1 MTEPSVNGDAERT
14 HEAKF
19 MEKVKVRM
27 NMPHCVLL
35 SEGRYDELVKEVKSL
50 KISEKYSMNVTWLRA
65 HYDVVTVSSCILQDP
80 VINNIYKLQYEPFPS
95 SGTRS

>member
-1 MTEPSVNGDAERT
+1 MVTRKGLTKQNSWKNLTYNAT
-14 HEAKF
+14 
-19 MEKVKVRM
+19 
-27 NMPHCVLL
+27 PHCVLL

-50 KISEKYSMNVTWLRA
+50 KTSGKCSMNVTWLRA